1 MDSKKEILLH
11 EAHKKY
17 FQLILGDLPVE
28 QIQEIIADDISGYGT
43 TVDEKINEIDKLRK
57 MVVDQRA
64 QGESIEMNF
73 IIEPVNLRMSP
84 EKDMAIFNDEA
95 KVIMNIEG
103 EENIIKIRLSTVY
116 EFICDNWKV
125 VHLHGSTAVE
135 SEDDSWHL
143 NEWKQKNK
151 ELQKLVEEKTIE
163 LKTINQELELETSLE
178 RVRAVAN
185 GMMKPDNL
193 LAVCEVLF
201 AELRKLG
208 FQQLR
213 NSMINI
219 HHDDEGYFLN
229 NDFSEELGRTV
240 TRIAYNSHPVVEH
253 FLDQIKKTKDAFAEI
268 SLKGDKLD
276 DWKKLRKSLGEI
288 DDHRLENTKGLYYY
302 FYSIGT
308 GAIGIST
315 FNSID
320 EDKLNILKRFRNVFD
335 FAYRRYMDVSI
346 AEAQARESRIEL
358 ALERVRAR
366 TMAMQNSEELNDV
379 AHVLFEQLRNLGGK
393 LWGTGVALCKENS
406 DTDEFWFANEK
417 GILPP
422 VNIPHTE
429 DPVHNKLY
437 EEWLNKSEIH
447 SESRG
452 GNDLKEHY
460 DYMRS
465 LTEVKPFFQVI
476 LDKGLS
482 FPKWQQWNAAYF
494 SQGYLMIITI
504 EPYPEP
510 QTLVRFAKV
519 FQQAYTRFFDL
530 QKAEAQA
537 REAQIEAALERL
549 RSRSMAMHKS
559 NELADLSFELVKQV
573 QALGVP
579 TWFCAF
585 NIYDDD
591 EKGSLEW
598 GSNVQGTYEAYRTPR
613 EGIFLRYFEAGQKGE
628 TLLIN
633 EIGERECA
641 AHYKYLCSLPGVGEQ
656 LLNMKDAGIPFPTS
670 QIDHAAYFKFGY
682 ILFITF
688 EPAPEAHDIFKR
700 FAKVFEQT
708 YTRFLDLQKA
718 EAQAREAQIEA
729 TLERIRAKSLAMHKT
744 DDLGDVVSVL
754 FEQMQELSVDMG
766 FASVSIFIFEEG
778 SRDIYQWIQLPDGV
792 ASLHVPY
799 FEHPILSDLFDA
811 KTDGAEYFS
820 KIYTVEEKNSWVE
833 KGLELTDYKNLPEEF
848 KTSLLE
854 APGYAISITLAKNS
868 GICIPSFVG
877 SLPSAEDVEIMK
889 RVGKV
894 FEQTYTRFL
903 DLKNA
908 EAQARE
914 AQIEA
919 SLERVRGRTL
929 AMHNSEELAE
939 TAAVVFKQLI
949 DLGISPNRLYIG
961 IVKDDS
967 GDIEFWATDE
977 DGTKI
982 STKFTGNKNLN
993 ESVNKMYNNWAQQQ
1007 KSLTID
1013 MRGKELEDYLNYIG
1027 GELHVPFKQR
1037 HKHKRRIQTIA
1048 FFSKGFIGIASPDEQ
1063 PEETTRLLERF
1074 ASGFN
1079 LTFTRFNDLKIAEA
1093 NALKARQ
1100 DLIEIKEAR
1109 KKAENAL
1116 VELQAT
1122 QKQLI
1127 QSEKMASLGELT
1139 AGIAHEIQNPLNFV
1153 NNFSEVSEEL
1163 VVELKEELDNGDV
1176 EEAKIISDDVI
1187 QNLKK
1192 ISHHGHR
1199 ASSIVKGMLEH
1210 SRTGDG
1216 KKELT
1221 DLNALADEYLR
1232 LAYHGLRAKDKSFN
1246 AEIKTDFDGSL
1257 PKINVVPQDIGR
1269 VLLNLFNN
1277 AFYACTERWQ
1287 VSTAELSR
1295 SAVHE
1300 KTLTGFQTLS
1310 GLGNQGVV
1318 VQTRHAL
1325 APSNQP
1331 SPPTL
1336 TLTTKSLGNKIEIR
1350 VKDNGNGIPDKIKD
1364 KIFQPFFT
1372 TKPTGLGTGL
1382 GLSLSYD
1389 IIHAHGGDLQ
1399 VKTKEGQETIF
1410 IVTLPA

>member
-1 MDSKKEILLH
+1 
-11 EAHKKY
+11 
-17 FQLILGDLPVE
+17 
-28 QIQEIIADDISGYGT
+28 
-43 TVDEKINEIDKLRK
+43 
-57 MVVDQRA
+57 
-64 QGESIEMNF
+64 
-73 IIEPVNLRMSP
+73 
-84 EKDMAIFNDEA
+84 
-95 KVIMNIEG
+95 
-103 EENIIKIRLSTVY
+103 
-116 EFICDNWKV
+116 
-125 VHLHGSTAVE
+125 
-135 SEDDSWHL
+135 
-143 NEWKQKNK
+143 
-151 ELQKLVEEKTIE
+151 
-163 LKTINQELELETSLE
+163 
-178 RVRAVAN
+178 
-185 GMMKPDNL
+185 
-193 LAVCEVLF
+193 
-201 AELRKLG
+201 
-208 FQQLR
+208 
-213 NSMINI
+213 
-219 HHDDEGYFLN
+219 
-229 NDFSEELGRTV
+229 
-240 TRIAYNSHPVVEH
+240 
-253 FLDQIKKTKDAFAEI
+253 
-268 SLKGDKLD
+268 
-276 DWKKLRKSLGEI
+276 
-288 DDHRLENTKGLYYY
+288 
-302 FYSIGT
+302 
-308 GAIGIST
+308 
-315 FNSID
+315 
-320 EDKLNILKRFRNVFD
+320 
-335 FAYRRYMDVSI
+335 
-346 AEAQARESRIEL
+346 
-358 ALERVRAR
+358 
-366 TMAMQNSEELNDV
+366 
-379 AHVLFEQLRNLGGK
+379 
-393 LWGTGVALCKENS
+393 
-406 DTDEFWFANEK
+406 
-417 GILPP
+417 
-422 VNIPHTE
+422 
-429 DPVHNKLY
+429 
-437 EEWLNKSEIH
+437 
-447 SESRG
+447 
-452 GNDLKEHY
+452 
-460 DYMRS
+460 
-465 LTEVKPFFQVI
+465 
-476 LDKGLS
+476 
-482 FPKWQQWNAAYF
+482 
-494 SQGYLMIITI
+494 
-504 EPYPEP
+504 
-510 QTLVRFAKV
+510 
-519 FQQAYTRFFDL
+519 
-530 QKAEAQA
+530 
-537 REAQIEAALERL
+537 
-549 RSRSMAMHKS
+549 
-559 NELADLSFELVKQV
+559 
-573 QALGVP
+573 
-579 TWFCAF
+579 
-585 NIYDDD
+585 
-591 EKGSLEW
+591 
-598 GSNVQGTYEAYRTPR
+598 
-613 EGIFLRYFEAGQKGE
+613 
-628 TLLIN
+628 
-633 EIGERECA
+633 
-641 AHYKYLCSLPGVGEQ
+641 
-656 LLNMKDAGIPFPTS
+656 
-670 QIDHAAYFKFGY
+670 
-682 ILFITF
+682 
-688 EPAPEAHDIFKR
+688 
-700 FAKVFEQT
+700 
-708 YTRFLDLQKA
+708 
-718 EAQAREAQIEA
+718 
-729 TLERIRAKSLAMHKT
+729 
-744 DDLGDVVSVL
+744 
-754 FEQMQELSVDMG
+754 
-766 FASVSIFIFEEG
+766 VSIFIFEEG

-811 KTDGAEYFS
+811 KDDGADCFS

-833 KGLELTDYKNLPEEF
+833 KGFELTDYKNLPEEF

-1093 NALKARQ
+1093 NALKAQQ

-1176 EEAKIISDDVI
+1176 DEAKIISDDVI

-1221 DLNALADEYLR
+1221 DINALADEYLR
-1232 LAYHGLRAKDKSFN
+1232 LAYHGLRAKDKNFN
-1246 AEIKTDFDGSL
+1246 ADFKMEFDESL
-1257 PKINVVPQDIGR
+1257 PKINVVPQDFGR
-1269 VLLNLFNN
+1269 VLLNLINN
-1277 AFYACTERWQ
+1277 AFYA
-1287 VSTAELSR
+1287 VS
-1295 SAVHE
+1295 E
-1300 KTLTGFQTLS
+1300 KTLTGFETLS
-1310 GLGNQGVV
+1310 GLGNQRAYKPLV
-1318 VQTRHAL
+1318 
-1325 APSNQP
+1325 
-1331 SPPTL
+1331 
-1336 TLTTKSLGNKIEIR
+1336 TLTTLTLGNKIEIR